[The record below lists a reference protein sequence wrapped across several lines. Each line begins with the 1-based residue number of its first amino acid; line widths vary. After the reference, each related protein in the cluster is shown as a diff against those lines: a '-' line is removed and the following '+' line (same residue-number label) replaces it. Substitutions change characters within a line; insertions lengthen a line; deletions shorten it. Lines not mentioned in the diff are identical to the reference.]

1 MARESGRLSV
11 LIENVMDLARVED
24 GKRAVHREVFLLPD
38 LITEVCKM
46 MALPALEKKVTFR
59 QEGPALEV
67 EADALVVRQILVNLI
82 DNAIKFSPSGG
93 EILMTWDEGWWFSVA
108 DQGPGIPKEDREAI
122 FERFYR
128 RENELSV
135 SYTHLTLPTTPYV

>member
-1 MARESGRLSV
+1 
-11 LIENVMDLARVED
+11 
-24 GKRAVHREVFLLPD
+24 
-38 LITEVCKM
+38 M

-128 RENELSV
+128 RENELRRKTQGVGIGLSLV
-135 SYTHLTLPTTPYV
+135 KELVTLHGGNVKVEQDVGAVFKVEFRKS